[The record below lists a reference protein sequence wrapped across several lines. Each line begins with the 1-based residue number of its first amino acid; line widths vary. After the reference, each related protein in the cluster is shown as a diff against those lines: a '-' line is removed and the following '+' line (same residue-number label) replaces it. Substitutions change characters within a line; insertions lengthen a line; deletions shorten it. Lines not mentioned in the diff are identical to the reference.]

1 GERFAFGHH
10 YFRPH
15 ETHHSPSRRFYQ
27 NELFRMPLYEI
38 IPLEAVVGMCCVLD
52 LYTYCKG
59 RPKGVKEQDVY
70 ICDYRLDKS
79 AHLFYKIHRNRYPVC
94 TKPYAFNHFP
104 KRLTPKRDFSVRL
117 GRVLLGSASF
127 LKTVTECEHY
137 FCSLQQAP
145 RFPHYVPDNYKRNGG
160 RSAWK
165 SERSK
170 EAAGCEDDA
179 SSCDRGEDFTHGAE
193 DGRSVEDDVDT
204 AREDPELLSKER
216 ARTGDKEEDEEEDEG
231 LQAGVRKELGESTED
246 RIGEM
251 LELPLSSAS
260 SPLPHPALSRREA
273 QRERLDKILLDLL
286 HRAPSKNGEG
296 PGTKWGGSREAVSFA
311 PPVFLEAK
319 RFTSLN
325 KSGSDRRKRREG
337 AGFNCN
343 ALHSRC
349 RLLLPC
355 VRVCVCKIL

>member
-1 GERFAFGHH
+1 MCKW
-10 YFRPH
+10 
-15 ETHHSPSRRFYQ
+15 SNVQQPSG
-27 NELFRMPLYEI
+27 P
-38 IPLEAVVGMCCVLD
+38 
-52 LYTYCKG
+52 T
-59 RPKGVKEQDVY
+59 
-70 ICDYRLDKS
+70 
-79 AHLFYKIHRNRYPVC
+79 
-94 TKPYAFNHFP
+94 
-104 KRLTPKRDFSVRL
+104 
-117 GRVLLGSASF
+117 
-127 LKTVTECEHY
+127 
-137 FCSLQQAP
+137 
-145 RFPHYVPDNYKRNGG
+145 PHYVPDNYKRNGG

-193 DGRSVEDDVDT
+193 DGRSVEDDIDT

-286 HRAPSKNGEG
+286 HRAPSKNAIDV
-296 PGTKWGGSREAVSFA
+296 TYL
-311 PPVFLEAK
+311 LE
-319 RFTSLN
+319 
-325 KSGSDRRKRREG
+325 EG
-337 AGFNCN
+337 AG
-343 ALHSRC
+343 R
-349 RLLLPC
+349 RLRRRTLGFGDFI
-355 VRVCVCKIL
+355 VRK